1 MAEEG
6 EDILTKAI
14 LWLQKQQERLRKGFT
29 IEFKGEEYTIVPD
42 YIDRQVLR
50 KWDQIIQLIQFMNDS
65 RSP

>member
-42 YIDRQVLR
+42 YIDR
-50 KWDQIIQLIQFMNDS
+50 
-65 RSP
+65 

>member
-6 EDILTKAI
+6 EGILTKAI
-14 LWLQKQQERLRKGFT
+14 LWLQKQQERMREGFT

-50 KWDQIIQLIQFMNDS
+50 
-65 RSP
+65 

>member
-50 KWDQIIQLIQFMNDS
+50 WLDKIIKLMNDS
-65 RSP
+65 RIY